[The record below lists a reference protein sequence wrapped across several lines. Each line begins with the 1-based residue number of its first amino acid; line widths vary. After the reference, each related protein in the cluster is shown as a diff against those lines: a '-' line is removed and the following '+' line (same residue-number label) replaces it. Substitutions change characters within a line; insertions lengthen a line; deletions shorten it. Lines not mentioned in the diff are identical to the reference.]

1 MKPVVKVVH
10 GPNGWGGPF
19 TLTETETQTVVASIT
34 GGGIHPIAERIAEL
48 LGVPAVDGFKNKV
61 EPENM
66 IVAVVDCGGTARCG
80 VYPKYGVKTIDVI
93 PIGPSGPLAK
103 FINEENFCSGVLVE
117 EIQLIEGDE
126 AITAA
131 VEADVESAILASEPS
146 ASAKFAA
153 EGSKVSKEAA
163 QEEEEE
169 KQGGFVG
176 LIAGMGKAVGGVVN
190 TFYQAARDSLD
201 IIIRNIIPFMMF
213 ISVIVGII
221 NYTGIGNILANVIK
235 PLAGSL
241 PGLLVLS
248 IICSLPF
255 LSPVLGPGAVIA
267 QIIGVLL
274 GNEIGKGT
282 IPTQYA
288 LPALF
293 AINAQVGCDFLPVA
307 LTLAE
312 AEDATTNIGVPAIL
326 FSRLITGPITV
337 IIAYLFSFGM

>member
-19 TLTETETQTVVASIT
+19 TLCETETQTVVASIT

-103 FINEENFCSGVLVE
+103 FIKEDNFCSGVVVE
-117 EIQLIEGDE
+117 EIQLVEGSE
-126 AITAA
+126 AVAA
-131 VEADVESAILASEPS
+131 SVEANVEATVLASEPS
-146 ASAKFAA
+146 ASGNVVESAKATKAA
-153 EGSKVSKEAA
+153 N
-163 QEEEEE
+163 QPEEEDEQ
-169 KQGGFVG
+169 KGIMGA
-176 LIAGMGKAVGGVVN
+176 IARMGKAVGGVVN
-190 TFYQAARDSLD
+190 TFYQAARDTLD
-201 IIIRNIIPFMMF
+201 IILKNIIPFMMF
-213 ISVIVGII
+213 ISCIVGII

-241 PGLLVLS
+241 PGLLVIS
-248 IICSLPF
+248 IFCSLPF

-282 IPTQYA
+282 IPVQYS

-312 AEDATTNIGVPAIL
+312 AENETINIGVPAIL

-337 IIAYLFSFGM
+337 IVAYIFSFGL

>member
-1 MKPVVKVVH
+1 MKPVVKIEH

-61 EPENM
+61 EPANM

-80 VYPKYGVKTIDVI
+80 VYPKYGVKTIDVL

-103 FINEENFCSGVLVE
+103 FINEANFCSGVELSN
-117 EIQLIEGDE
+117 INLIEGE
-126 AITAA
+126 AAA
-131 VEADVESAILASEPS
+131 QAATEANVEAMILASEPS
-146 ASAKFAA
+146 ASGAA
-153 EGSKVSKEAA
+153 PHAA
-163 QEEEEE
+163 APAPKAEEEEQ
-169 KQGGFVG
+169 KGIMGM
-176 LIAGMGKAVGGVVN
+176 IARMGRAIGGVVN
-190 TFYQAARDSLD
+190 TFYQAARDTLD
-201 IIIRNIIPFMMF
+201 IVLKNILPFMMF
-213 ISVIVGII
+213 ISVIVGVI
-221 NYTGIGNILANVIK
+221 NYTGIGNILANAVK

-241 PGLLVLS
+241 PGLIGLS
-248 IICSLPF
+248 VFCGLPF

-282 IPTQYA
+282 IPPSYA

-293 AINAQVGCDFLPVA
+293 AINPQVGCDFIPVA

-312 AEDATTNIGVPAIL
+312 AEDETISVGVPAIL
-326 FSRLITGPITV
+326 FTRLVTGPIAVV
-337 IIAYLFSFGM
+337 IAFFLSFGL

>member
-1 MKPVVKVVH
+1 
-10 GPNGWGGPF
+10 
-19 TLTETETQTVVASIT
+19 
-34 GGGIHPIAERIAEL
+34 
-48 LGVPAVDGFKNKV
+48 
-61 EPENM
+61 
-66 IVAVVDCGGTARCG
+66 
-80 VYPKYGVKTIDVI
+80 
-93 PIGPSGPLAK
+93 
-103 FINEENFCSGVLVE
+103 
-117 EIQLIEGDE
+117 
-126 AITAA
+126 
-131 VEADVESAILASEPS
+131 
-146 ASAKFAA
+146 
-153 EGSKVSKEAA
+153 
-163 QEEEEE
+163 
-169 KQGGFVG
+169 
-176 LIAGMGKAVGGVVN
+176 MGKAVGGVVN